1 MIYANSCCM
10 VLYVCLF
17 VLEFRNHVD
26 VVWFG
31 VVRNICNFQKSCVF
45 KEVDASNLHFD
56 DVEPCAGLEVYG
68 PICKNIYHASLC
80 ISHNAIGGME
90 RLF

>member
-17 VLEFRNHVD
+17 VLEFCNHVD
-26 VVWFG
+26 VVRFG

-68 PICKNIYHASLC
+68 PICQNIYHASLC

>member
-1 MIYANSCCM
+1 MY
-10 VLYVCLF
+10 LLEETLCLF
-17 VLEFRNHVD
+17 VLEFCNHVN
-26 VVWFG
+26 VVRFG
-31 VVRNICNFQKSCVF
+31 VVWNICNFQESSIF
-45 KEVDASNLHFD
+45 EEVDASNLHFD